1 MAEVLWG
8 RLTAEALRSLAQRNA
23 VVVVPVAATEQ
34 HGPHLPTSTDT
45 LLANEVARRAA
56 EMATPRQPTVVTE
69 CVWTGLSEHH
79 MAFGGTITLDFATF
93 QAVIRGIVRSLKRH
107 GFRRV
112 LLVNAHGGNV
122 AALRTITDELTFE
135 LGVPVVATT
144 YWHHAAAELAPILER
159 QKGIRH
165 AGEAETSMVMAIAP
179 ELVDGEPPRRGR
191 LPRRADG
198 NAPKA
203 MPIAGAASRRGR
215 RSGALGRAQRRHARR
230 RARSCSRSQ
239 RGASPT
245 SSSTRPRGR
254 SPFPSKRFRGGL
266 ALQPPPGEGLT
277 APRDRS
283 GRPGGRPAR
292 A

>member
-23 VVVVPVAATEQ
+23 VVVVPVAAMEQ

-135 LGVPVVATT
+135 LEIPVVSTT

-159 QKGIRH
+159 QKGILH
-165 AGEAETSMVMAIAP
+165 ACEAETSMVMAIAP
-179 ELVDGEPPRRGR
+179 ELVDRSR
-191 LPRRADG
+191 LAEADHPTRARKS
-198 NAPKA
+198 PKA
-203 MPIAGAASRRGR
+203 MPIAG
-215 RSGALGRAQRRHARR
+215 
-230 RARSCSRSQ
+230 
-239 RGASPT
+239 GASP
-245 SSSTRPRGR
+245 R
-254 SPFPSKRFRGGL
+254 
-266 ALQPPPGEGLT
+266 
-277 APRDRS
+277 
-283 GRPGGRPAR
+283 
-292 A
+292 

>member
-8 RLTAEALRSLAQRNA
+8 RLTAEVLRSLARRNA

-56 EMATPRQPTVVTE
+56 EMATPRQPTVITE

-93 QAVIRGIVRSLKRH
+93 HAVIRGIVRSLKRH

-135 LGVPVVATT
+135 LEIPVVATT

-159 QKGIRH
+159 QKGILH
-165 AGEAETSMVMAIAP
+165 AGEAETSMVMAITP
-179 ELVDGEPPRRGR
+179 ELVDRSRLAEADHDEGEVAQGDAYRWRSFAERTP
-191 LPRRADG
+191 
-198 NAPKA
+198 
-203 MPIAGAASRRGR
+203 
-215 RSGALGRAQRRHARR
+215 SGALGAPSAATPEKGRKLLEIAARR
-230 RARSCSRSQ
+230 VADLIADEATWQESV
-239 RGASPT
+239 PV
-245 SSSTRPRGR
+245 
-254 SPFPSKRFRGGL
+254 
-266 ALQPPPGEGLT
+266 
-277 APRDRS
+277 
-283 GRPGGRPAR
+283 
-292 A
+292 

>member
-56 EMATPRQPTVVTE
+56 EMAMPRQPTVVTE

-135 LGVPVVATT
+135 LAVPVVATT
-144 YWHHAAAELAPILER
+144 YWHHAAAELAPVLER

-165 AGEAETSMVMAIAP
+165 AGEAETAMVMAIAP
-179 ELVDGEPPRRGR
+179 DLVHGDR
-191 LPRRADG
+191 LAEADCPDERDG
-198 NAPKA
+198 NAAEGDAYRWRSFAERTP
-203 MPIAGAASRRGR
+203 
-215 RSGALGRAQRRHARR
+215 SGALGVPSAATPEKGEKLLEIAARR
-230 RARSCSRSQ
+230 
-239 RGASPT
+239 
-245 SSSTRPRGR
+245 
-254 SPFPSKRFRGGL
+254 L
-266 ALQPPPGEGLT
+266 ADLIVDETTWQDPV
-277 APRDRS
+277 
-283 GRPGGRPAR
+283 PA
-292 A
+292 